1 MMIRGES
8 APYHLDRKPIVAASG
23 HLPAHRRRG
32 AEQRTNRTAA
42 AATSGGRD
50 ADGADPDNGGRNHR
64 QVFTEKGHRELAT
77 FLIDLS
83 PHDMQC
89 RLGDALGVYVDA
101 MRYPPGTEDQRSSM
115 WLEHTRR
122 RGWQAVAAVEVD
134 ARAGDA
140 PSPAQLNRAPLLG
153 VAYGY
158 CGAPD
163 QWWQQQVV
171 QGLQRCGVPGAE
183 IARLMTSY
191 FELTELHIHPR
202 AQGRGL
208 GEALARRLLGGRAE
222 ANVLLSTPET
232 NGEANRAW
240 RLYRRLGFTD
250 IIRGYHFAGD
260 PRAFAILGRALPL

>member
-1 MMIRGES
+1 M
-8 APYHLDRKPIVAASG
+8 
-23 HLPAHRRRG
+23 
-32 AEQRTNRTAA
+32 
-42 AATSGGRD
+42 
-50 ADGADPDNGGRNHR
+50 
-64 QVFTEKGHRELAT
+64 AT
-77 FLIDLS
+77 FLIDLP
-83 PHDMQC
+83 PHDMQR

-101 MRYPPGTEDQRSSM
+101 MRYPAGTENQRAAM

-122 RGWQAVAAVEVD
+122 RGWQAVAAVE
-134 ARAGDA
+134 AAGRAGVT
-140 PSPAQLNRAPLLG
+140 PSATELTSAPLLG

-171 QGLQRCGVPGAE
+171 VGLQRGGFPGPE
-183 IARLMTSY
+183 IARLMASY

-208 GEALARRLLGGRAE
+208 GEALARRLLADRGE

-240 RLYRRLGFTD
+240 RLYRRLGFID

-260 PRAFAILGRALPL
+260 PRAFAILGRKLPL

>member
-1 MMIRGES
+1 M
-8 APYHLDRKPIVAASG
+8 
-23 HLPAHRRRG
+23 
-32 AEQRTNRTAA
+32 
-42 AATSGGRD
+42 
-50 ADGADPDNGGRNHR
+50 
-64 QVFTEKGHRELAT
+64 AT

-83 PHDMQC
+83 PADMQR
-89 RLGDALGVYVDA
+89 RLGEALEIYVDA
-101 MRYPPGTEDQRSSM
+101 MRYPRGTESQRAAM

-122 RGWQAVAAVEVD
+122 RGWRAVAAVE
-134 ARAGDA
+134 AAGGEAVGQAGGEAGADGLA
-140 PSPAQLNRAPLLG
+140 AAPLLG

-171 QGLQRCGVPGAE
+171 RGLHRVGFAHTE
-183 IARLMTSY
+183 ITRLTTNY

-208 GEALARRLLGGRAE
+208 GEALARRLLSDRDE
-222 ANVLLSTPET
+222 ANVLLSTPEI
-232 NGEANRAW
+232 NGESNRAW

-260 PRAFAILGRALPL
+260 PRAFAILGRSLPL

>member
-1 MMIRGES
+1 M
-8 APYHLDRKPIVAASG
+8 
-23 HLPAHRRRG
+23 
-32 AEQRTNRTAA
+32 
-42 AATSGGRD
+42 
-50 ADGADPDNGGRNHR
+50 
-64 QVFTEKGHRELAT
+64 AT
-77 FLIDLS
+77 FLVDLS
-83 PHDMQC
+83 PGDMQR
-89 RLGDALGVYVDA
+89 RLGDALSVYVDA
-101 MRYPPGTEDQRSSM
+101 MRYPRGTEDQRASM

-122 RGWQAVAAVEVD
+122 PGWKAVAVVETDD
-134 ARAGDA
+134 AG
-140 PSPAQLNRAPLLG
+140 PATGSACADLAAARLLG

-171 QGLQRCGVPGAE
+171 AGLHRVGADQAR
-183 IARLMTSY
+183 IAELMSSY

-208 GEALARRLLGGRAE
+208 GEALARRLLADRGE
-222 ANVLLSTPET
+222 AYVLLSTPEI

-260 PRAFAILGRALPL
+260 PRAFAILGRSLPL

>member
-1 MMIRGES
+1 
-8 APYHLDRKPIVAASG
+8 
-23 HLPAHRRRG
+23 
-32 AEQRTNRTAA
+32 
-42 AATSGGRD
+42 
-50 ADGADPDNGGRNHR
+50 
-64 QVFTEKGHRELAT
+64 LAT

-83 PHDMQC
+83 PSDMQR

-101 MRYPPGTEDQRSSM
+101 MRYPRGTEDQRASM

-122 RGWQAVAAVEVD
+122 SGWKAVAALETPE
-134 ARAGDA
+134 A
-140 PSPAQLNRAPLLG
+140 PDPDGSDGAEAPDLELASATLLG
-153 VAYGY
+153 IAYGY

-171 QGLQRCGVPGAE
+171 SGLHRVGADAAR
-183 IARLMTSY
+183 IAELMTGY

-208 GEALARRLLGGRAE
+208 GEALARRLLAGRAE
-222 ANVLLSTPET
+222 SHVLLSTPEI

-240 RLYRRLGFTD
+240 RLYRRLGFDD

-260 PRAFAILGRALPL
+260 PRAFAILGRTLPL